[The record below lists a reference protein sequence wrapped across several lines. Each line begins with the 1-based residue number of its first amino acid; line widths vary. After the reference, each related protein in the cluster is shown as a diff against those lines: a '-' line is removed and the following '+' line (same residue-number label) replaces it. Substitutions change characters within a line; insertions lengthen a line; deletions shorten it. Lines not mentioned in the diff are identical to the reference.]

1 MRKLGIPEEYI
12 RMTKILFQDAQVLM
26 EGCQT
31 VFLLGEGLDSD
42 APTGSVPFSF
52 CRRGSSFGIHESFA
66 GGNTS
71 RYIAP
76 RGVKATTPGPI
87 YDTNYT
93 LLSTRDNM
101 VAIPRLLE
109 LFAQATGL
117 TTNWD
122 KSTAYFFGSGQPLAW
137 MQEFTCPWA
146 ILGHLGKLFGLPF
159 GIDVH
164 TADIDQ
170 FLVDKIEKK
179 LSYWT
184 TLKLSLAAR
193 SVVVNAV
200 LLSTLWF
207 FVSLWRGSLQVTRK
221 IKSCLMNFL
230 WSGSS
235 HRTRV
240 RVSWTDCYAHKHQGG
255 LGLQWALT
263 YKFCAPKG
271 YLIWNRIIL
280 AWKKFAKKVEMTA
293 PG

>member
-1 MRKLGIPEEYI
+1 MRAPF
-12 RMTKILFQDAQVLM
+12 LFLFV
-26 EGCQT
+26 
-31 VFLLGEGLDSD
+31 GEALHL
-42 APTGSVPFSF
+42 AFMKA
-52 CRRGSSFGIHESFA
+52 FA

-71 RYIAP
+71 GYIAP
-76 RGVKATTPGPI
+76 RGSKQQLLVQYAD
-87 YDTNYT
+87 DTNYT

-101 VAIPRLLE
+101 VAITRLLE

-122 KSTAYFFGSGQPLAW
+122 KSTAYFFGSGQPLVW

-146 ILGHLGKLFGLPF
+146 ILGHLGKLFGLPL

-221 IKSCLMNFL
+221 IKSCSMNFL

-235 HRTRV
+235 H
-240 RVSWTDCYAHKHQGG
+240 
-255 LGLQWALT
+255 
-263 YKFCAPKG
+263 
-271 YLIWNRIIL
+271 
-280 AWKKFAKKVEMTA
+280 
-293 PG
+293 